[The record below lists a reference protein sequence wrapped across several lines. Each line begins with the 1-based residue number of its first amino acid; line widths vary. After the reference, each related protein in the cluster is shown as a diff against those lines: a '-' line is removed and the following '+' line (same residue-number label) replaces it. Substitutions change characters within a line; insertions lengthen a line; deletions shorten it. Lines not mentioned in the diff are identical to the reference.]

1 MLAATAGD
9 VHPPLYY
16 LLNWA
21 LYRVLP
27 FLPAWG
33 VRLVSLLASLGGIV
47 MLRQVLLQ
55 ANASPRL
62 QTASLGLMAL
72 VPQQIIY
79 ASEARMYSCLGLLVL
94 AGYWSVRARR
104 WVLAWLFVTLL
115 AYTNNWGLFYGLTL
129 GILAL
134 ATAPR
139 HWKQIVL
146 AFGLAALCWLPWLA
160 ILTGQMHSIAQTY
173 WITTV
178 SFPQVLL
185 AIYNQVWSNTLTGQ
199 LSMAAT
205 FTWLLLGVGLM
216 RRQYGLLLMAFLP
229 VLIGLIVS
237 LLWQPVLI
245 ERPVM
250 GSAPFLYILLGSVLE
265 QAWPRSRQDLRRLLV
280 AGITIL
286 PMFVMAYRAFYGS
299 LDSFRVNYLP
309 EIAYVEQHWQAG
321 DMLAIP
327 SDSVVDWLPYIH
339 QPVWFVKPCQESL
352 NALTDQ
358 TRQAIGYE
366 YTTWQALKAPRVW
379 LVGMRIPIMRQCA
392 IDEIN
397 HASAGAR
404 LVKQRDLGS
413 MTFFSLWL
421 LEGSRQPVAK

>member
-33 VRLVSLLASLGGIV
+33 VRLTSLLASLGSIV

-55 ANASPRL
+55 AGASPRL
-62 QTASLGLMAL
+62 QTATLGLMAL

-139 HWKQIVL
+139 DWKQIVL
-146 AFGLAALCWLPWLA
+146 AFGLAALCWLPWRVVL
-160 ILTGQMHSIAQTY
+160 IGQMQSITHS
-173 WITTV
+173 WIFTT
-178 SFPQVLL
+178 SFSQVLL
-185 AIYNQVWSNTLTGQ
+185 TIYNQVWSNTLTGQ

-205 FTWLLLGVGLM
+205 FIWMLLGVGLM

-229 VLIGLIVS
+229 VLIGFVVS
-237 LLWQPVLI
+237 LLWQPVLV

-250 GSAPFLYILLGSVLE
+250 GSAPFLYILFGSVLE
-265 QAWPRSRQDLRRLLV
+265 QAWPHSRQDLRRLLV

-299 LDSFRVNYLP
+299 LDSFRTNYLP
-309 EIAYVEQHWQAG
+309 EIAYVEQNWQAG
-321 DMLAIP
+321 DVLAIP
-327 SDSVVDWLPYIH
+327 SDSIVDWLPYIH

-358 TRQAIGYE
+358 TRQAIGYQ
-366 YTTWQALKAPRVW
+366 YLTWQALKAPRVW
-379 LVGMRIPIMRQCA
+379 LVEMRSPIMRQCA
-392 IDEIN
+392 IDEITR
-397 HASAGAR
+397 ATSGAR
-404 LVKQRDLGS
+404 LVKTRDMGN

-421 LEGSRQPVAK
+421 LDGSGQPTPK